1 MTRSLFYQPKR
12 FASAPNRAAACVVLV
27 FALIVVGCGAEQTAS
42 DSPAVSSEPMEASSP
57 SPEVPA
63 TPTDSDDQGESVD
76 ILFLGDSIT
85 AGFGL
90 VQDPAF
96 PAIVET
102 RLTAMGYNVT
112 GIDAGVS
119 GDTSTGGLNR
129 MDWLLQREVD
139 ILVLELGGNDGLRGI
154 DLSLTEDNLGAI
166 IDRTREA
173 WPEARIVVVGMQ
185 VPPNLGQEYTEN
197 FAAMYPRV
205 AADHNAALIPF
216 VGDDF
221 ADIVDLLQSDGIHPT
236 AEGHRVIADKVTTAL
251 EPLVQALQDA

>member
-1 MTRSLFYQPKR
+1 MHRAL
-12 FASAPNRAAACVVLV
+12 AINRAAACLVLV
-27 FALIVVGCGAEQTAS
+27 FALIVVGCGAEQTPSDVPSPTSEMTDLPSAS
-42 DSPAVSSEPMEASSP
+42 TEAEPMQNETEIQA
-57 SPEVPA
+57 
-63 TPTDSDDQGESVD
+63 ESVD

-90 VQDPAF
+90 IEDPAF

-112 GIDAGVS
+112 AIDAGVS

-154 DLSLTEDNLGAI
+154 DLDLTEANLGAI
-166 IDRTREA
+166 IERTREA
-173 WPEARIVVVGMQ
+173 WPAADIVVVGMQ

-205 AADHNAALIPF
+205 AADYNAALIPF

-236 AEGHRVIADKVTTAL
+236 AEGHRVIADKVTSAL
-251 EPLVQALQDA
+251 APLVQSQQDA